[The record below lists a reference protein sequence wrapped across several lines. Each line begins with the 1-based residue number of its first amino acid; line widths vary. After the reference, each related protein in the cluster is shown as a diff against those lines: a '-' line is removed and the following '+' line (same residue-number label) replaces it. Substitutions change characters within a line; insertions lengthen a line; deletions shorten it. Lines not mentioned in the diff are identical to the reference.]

1 MQITI
6 PNKLNTVLRN
16 ALRQCGYFENYD
28 RKSEET
34 SYIRSLGGRGNY
46 PRFHIYIKTSGDNL
60 IFNIHIDQKQA
71 SYKGYSAHSGEY
83 DSEIVAREAE
93 RIRGILAAMIIL

>member
-28 RKSEET
+28 RCSEET
-34 SYIRSLGGRGNY
+34 SYIRSLGRGNY
-46 PRFHIYIKTSGDNL
+46 PRFHIYIKTAGDNL
-60 IFNIHIDQKQA
+60 IFNVHIDQKQA
-71 SYKGYSAHSGEY
+71 SYKGWTAHSGEY
-83 DSEIVAREAE
+83 DSDIVNQEAE
-93 RIRGILAAMIIL
+93 RIKQILANMIVL